1 MNSKKES
8 ILDKEQNEME
18 WPITSGN
25 YVIGDTN
32 SSVAVVTL
40 ASDYKAW
47 GLKNYA
53 ICGTCF
59 TANFGIEKIITN
71 VLANPNINCLV
82 VCGAESA
89 HFAGQS
95 LISLAENGVS
105 TMAGSRKIVG
115 SNSPLPYLN
124 EIPMTAI
131 SRFIREIKII
141 DLIGNKD
148 PASIQKAI
156 DSFTGEKRSEAHII
170 SMPEID
176 ENSWKKYANLVKQN
190 MISKRKNK

>member
-1 MNSKKES
+1 
-8 ILDKEQNEME
+8 ME

-40 ASDYKAW
+40 ASDYKEW

-71 VLANPNINCLV
+71 VLANPNINYLV
-82 VCGAESA
+82 VCGKESA
-89 HFAGQS
+89 HWAGQS
-95 LISLAENGVS
+95 LVSLVENGVS

-115 SNSPLPYLN
+115 SKSPLSYLN

-131 SRFIREIKII
+131 SRFIKEIKII
-141 DLIGNKD
+141 DLVGNKD
-148 PASIQKAI
+148 PAAIQKAI
-156 DSFTGEKRSEAHII
+156 DSCTGQNRSEALIV

-176 ENSWKKYANLVKQN
+176 ENSWRKYEHIVKNNMMSKMKKGITKGRTEGCV
-190 MISKRKNK
+190 

>member
-1 MNSKKES
+1 M
-8 ILDKEQNEME
+8 D
-18 WPITSGN
+18 WPVTSGD
-25 YVIGDTN
+25 YTIGDAN

-40 ASDYKAW
+40 ASDYTAW

-59 TANFGIEKIITN
+59 TENFGIEKIITN

-82 VCGAESA
+82 VCGEESA
-89 HFAGQS
+89 HLAGQS
-95 LISLAENGVS
+95 LVALTENGVS
-105 TMAGSRKIVG
+105 TMAGSRKIAG

-131 SRFIREIKII
+131 SRFLREVKII
-141 DLIGNKD
+141 DLVGNTD
-148 PASIQKAI
+148 PASVQKVI
-156 DSFTGEKRSEAHII
+156 DSCTGQKRSEAHII

-176 ENSWKKYANLVKQN
+176 ENSWKKYEQLVKQN
-190 MISKRKNK
+190 VMSKIKKG